1 MTLGSRAF
9 YDFGEKAP
17 AKSSENNFDEI
28 CQLIRENIIGQNQV
42 FTGPFGVRKIIYCDY
57 IASGRSLKFIE
68 DFLVSEVLPHYG
80 NTHTTTSVTSLQTTM
95 YRHEARDILR
105 NSVNAS
111 EHDAV
116 LFVGHG
122 CTGAIHKLINGL
134 DIQTNSD
141 VMVFVS
147 NQEHHSNLLPW

>member
-1 MTLGSRAF
+1 MTLGNRAF
-9 YDFGEKAP
+9 YDFADNNP
-17 AKSSENNFDEI
+17 ASESKISNQNGFEDI
-28 CQLIRENIIGQNQV
+28 CELIRSNIIGNDQTFN
-42 FTGPFGVRKIIYCDY
+42 GPFGQRQITYCDY

-68 DFLVSEVLPHYG
+68 EFIQAEVLPHYG

-95 YRHEARDILR
+95 YRHEARDIMR

-122 CTGAIHKLINGL
+122 CTGAVHKLINAL
-134 DIQTNSD
+134 DISPSKGEN
-141 VMVFVS
+141 FLHKF
-147 NQEHHSNLLPW
+147 E